1 MIVTSG
7 NNSYAVQMLS
17 DFFAG
22 LRHSKSRALVFLVPF
37 RFVLLF
43 LFSSERIKKK
53 IRRPFFC
60 LFQISYTF
68 SCFALFDPFRP
79 FANKL
84 FIYLFPINTAII
96 VQATGICWYLLT

>member
-43 LFSSERIKKK
+43 CFLRSASKKK
-53 IRRPFFC
+53 
-60 LFQISYTF
+60 
-68 SCFALFDPFRP
+68 
-79 FANKL
+79 
-84 FIYLFPINTAII
+84 
-96 VQATGICWYLLT
+96 